1 MQRTTPMSA
10 VQLMERRRELCRQ
23 LIAERKLVGAQLGFD
38 LCPAPTWDMLLDL
51 YLAHHEGRKTYLWS
65 LCMAAHVPTSS
76 AHRKITEL
84 VKKGLLTRSADGDD
98 GRRVSVGL
106 TGQCLARLHE
116 LFDRISLQIESD
128 DGSDQQCRKSG

>member
-1 MQRTTPMSA
+1 MLMNA
-10 VQLMERRRELCRQ
+10 GQLMERRRELCRQ
-23 LIAERKLVGAQLGFD
+23 LIGERKLVGAQLGFD

-106 TGQCLARLHE
+106 TGQCLAHLHE
-116 LFDRISLQIESD
+116 LFDRMSLQIESD